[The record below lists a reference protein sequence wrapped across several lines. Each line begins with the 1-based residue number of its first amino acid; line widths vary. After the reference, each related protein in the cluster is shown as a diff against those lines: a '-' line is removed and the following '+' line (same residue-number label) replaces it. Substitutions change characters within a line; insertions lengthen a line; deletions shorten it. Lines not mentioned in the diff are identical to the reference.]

1 MARAITT
8 KSAGPTNTRCSRV
21 IVKSCNG
28 RTVYAWDHTKD
39 ARANHE
45 AAIDEHIAMLNEKAK
60 EYHDGFKV
68 VSPLGSNP
76 DGTGYTVIIE

>member
-1 MARAITT
+1 MRLAEYFDDFP
-8 KSAGPTNTRCSRV
+8 KG
-21 IVKSCNG
+21 
-28 RTVYAWDHTKD
+28 Y
-39 ARANHE
+39 
-45 AAIDEHIAMLNEKAK
+45 IAMLNEKAK